1 MKNDQQLKE
10 PDLRIK
16 SNSFFKP
23 KDSESKE
30 RIGLTSKDS
39 VRYIVVDHILEKRIH
54 IGLKNTNSMDSPGSA
69 R

>member
-1 MKNDQQLKE
+1 MKNYQQLKE

-16 SNSFFKP
+16 SNSFFNP
-23 KDSESKE
+23 KDSESRE

-39 VRYIVVDHILEKRIH
+39 VRIEEDHILEKRIH

>member
-23 KDSESKE
+23 KDLESRE

-39 VRYIVVDHILEKRIH
+39 VRIAEDHILEKIIH

>member
-23 KDSESKE
+23 KDSESRE

-39 VRYIVVDHILEKRIH
+39 VRIAEDHILEKRIH

>member
-30 RIGLTSKDS
+30 RIGLTSRDS
-39 VRYIVVDHILEKRIH
+39 VPIAEDHILEKRIH